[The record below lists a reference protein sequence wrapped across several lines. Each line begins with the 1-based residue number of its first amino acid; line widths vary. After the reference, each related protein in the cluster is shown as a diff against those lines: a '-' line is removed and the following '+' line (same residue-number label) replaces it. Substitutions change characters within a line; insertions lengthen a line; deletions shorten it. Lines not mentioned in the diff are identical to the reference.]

1 MDILNLIDTINGYS
15 KEIRLLL
22 AHAEMA
28 AIKVNRIILVLAPW
42 ISFALNVPK
51 KIMDFNNL
59 E

>member
-1 MDILNLIDTINGYS
+1 MDILNSIDTINGYS

-28 AIKVNRIILVLAPW
+28 AIKVNRIMLVLAPY

-51 KIMDFNNL
+51 KFM